1 VGRVVEARLAVE
13 VVEIGADELAVFN
26 ANPDS
31 IEEHERARFASGMP
45 SLVSRDDIRD
55 PADYRMLY
63 VLGFSIVGAIV
74 TNALVFLYF
83 ASLYPSG

>member
-1 VGRVVEARLAVE
+1 VEAQLAVE

-26 ANPDS
+26 
-31 IEEHERARFASGMP
+31 
-45 SLVSRDDIRD
+45 VSRDDIRN